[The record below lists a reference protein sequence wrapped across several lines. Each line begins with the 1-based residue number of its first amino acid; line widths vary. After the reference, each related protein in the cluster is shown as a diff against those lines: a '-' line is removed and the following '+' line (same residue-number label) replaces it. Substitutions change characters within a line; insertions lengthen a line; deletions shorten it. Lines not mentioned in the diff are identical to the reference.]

1 MSTTVLIC
9 DDSKLARRQLARS
22 LPEDWDIKV
31 EFALDGVDC
40 IKQIKLIQPEIL
52 FLDLNMPEMDGYT
65 LTTEIKKDASLKGLH
80 VVLHSSLSGVFN
92 EAMVERVGADAF
104 IPKFDPDELSAAVI
118 LAVKGQE
125 K

>member
-1 MSTTVLIC
+1 MLITGLKQRDSMSTTVLIC

-52 FLDLNMPEMDGYT
+52 FLDLNMPEMDGY
-65 LTTEIKKDASLKGLH
+65 
-80 VVLHSSLSGVFN
+80 
-92 EAMVERVGADAF
+92 
-104 IPKFDPDELSAAVI
+104 
-118 LAVKGQE
+118 
-125 K
+125 